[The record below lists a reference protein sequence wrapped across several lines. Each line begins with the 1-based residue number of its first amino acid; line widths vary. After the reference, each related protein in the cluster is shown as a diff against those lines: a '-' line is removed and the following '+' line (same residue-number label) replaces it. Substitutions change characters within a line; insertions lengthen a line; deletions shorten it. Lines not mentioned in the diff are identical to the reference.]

1 MLGAANEDPRANQD
15 RVVRMLFMAWIIYSL
30 MWHTPD
36 APLESGSSA
45 SGTQLTDLRVG
56 PDGRPER
63 NMQLFRN
70 ASHVALVSLFVPHGD
85 RERLAASLHLSD
97 AIVHR
102 STPFRRVPGAL
113 AAFYGNV
120 SPINAT
126 AFAAQFGAL
135 RHRIASSLRVLSPV
149 NAWAL
154 LFKAELGT
162 DVNCVGVCEQ
172 GADRHCAGVP
182 DLFAETRCWMP
193 VNDECA
199 RPDDAADSL
208 QPDCY
213 VLHPVYQRAKVPL
226 VAADMRLRWF
236 ANRTCTV
243 DAHSCGAPIARLR
256 GDVARAVMYAELAYG
271 ASQSAD
277 DWLRAV
283 PSTYFDWADAD
294 PIDDVER
301 RRHELLHAAQQTR
314 NPFVDFDLAPWRK
327 SWQQQPERQ
336 PGNNESLSDSQG

>member
-1 MLGAANEDPRANQD
+1 MLPGAGALGEDPRANQD
-15 RVVRMLFMAWIIYSL
+15 RVVRMLFMAWIVYSL
-30 MWHTPD
+30 LWHAPDTPV
-36 APLESGSSA
+36 ESGSGA
-45 SGTQLTDLRVG
+45 SGTVLTDLRVG
-56 PDGRPER
+56 PDGRPVR

-70 ASHVALVSLFVPHGD
+70 ASQVALVSLFVPHGD
-85 RERLAASLHLSD
+85 RERLAASLQLSD
-97 AIVHR
+97 AVVHR
-102 STPFRRVPGAL
+102 STPFRRVPRAV
-113 AAFYGNV
+113 AAFYGSV
-120 SPINAT
+120 APTINAT
-126 AFAAQFGAL
+126 VFAAHFGAL

-162 DVNCVGVCEQ
+162 DVHCVGVCEQ
-172 GADRHCAGVP
+172 GADRHCVGVP
-182 DLFAETRCWMP
+182 DLFGDARCWMP

-199 RPDDAADSL
+199 RPDAADSA

-213 VLHPVYQRAKVPL
+213 VLHQVVQPPRAKAPPL
-226 VAADMRLRWF
+226 LAADMRLRWF
-236 ANRTCTV
+236 ANRTCDI

-283 PSTYFDWADAD
+283 PPHLFDWADAD
-294 PIDDVER
+294 PVDDVER

-314 NPFVDFDLAPWRK
+314 SPFVDFELAPWRK
-327 SWQQQPERQ
+327 SWQHQRPTS
-336 PGNNESLSDSQG
+336 GNDTV